1 MSDDD
6 FEEIELPEPP
16 AAPADGEES
25 TFDQTDIDA
34 LFGGSEPAPPEKRG
48 LRALL
53 EARNIRHERLPML
66 EVVCER
72 MMRSFTTNMRNLT
85 SDTIEATLKGIT
97 SARFGDYMNHVGLP
111 AMLAVFKVPTWKN
124 YGLVI
129 VESNLIFAIVDALL
143 GGRKGGGAYRI
154 DGRAFTSIETQM
166 IAKVVELVLKEFS
179 AAFTQLEPVEMYLER
194 IETSPR
200 FAGIAGPS
208 NIASVATFR
217 IDMEGRGGEFSLVL
231 PNATLEPVRD
241 KLIQRFMGE
250 KLGGDT
256 MWEDHLEDEIRK
268 TNVDID
274 VVLGETTLRV
284 EDIRNL
290 AVGQTI
296 ALNRTPDDP
305 LELRCGGI
313 TMGQAQLGQWRNH
326 IAVNMV
332 TEVAKGVPQ

>member
-6 FEEIELPEPP
+6 FQEIDLPEPP
-16 AAPADGEES
+16 AAEPGADG
-25 TFDQTDIDA
+25 TFDQAGIDA
-34 LFGGSEPAPPEKRG
+34 LFGDPESVETRKRG
-48 LRALL
+48 LRAVL
-53 EARNIRHERLPML
+53 EARNIRNERLPML

-72 MMRSFTTNMRNLT
+72 MMRSFTTSMRNLT

-97 SARFGDYMNHVGLP
+97 SARFGDFMSHVGLP
-111 AMLAVFKVPTWKN
+111 AMLAVFKMPTWKN

-143 GGRKGGGAYRI
+143 GGRQGGQPYRI
-154 DGRAFTSIETQM
+154 DGRPFTSIETQLVSKM
-166 IAKVVELVLKEFS
+166 IELVLREFS
-179 AAFTQLEPVEMYLER
+179 AAFTQLEPVEMHLER

-231 PNATLEPVRD
+231 PAATLEPVRE

-256 MWEDHLEDEIRK
+256 MWQDHLEDEIRK
-268 TNVDID
+268 TSVDID
-274 VVLGETTLRV
+274 VVLGETVMRV
-284 EDIRNL
+284 GEVRNL
-290 AVGQTI
+290 EVGQTI
-296 ALNRTPDDP
+296 ALNRTPEDP

-313 TMGQAQLGQWRNH
+313 TMGHAQIGQRRNH

-332 TEVAKGVPQ
+332 TEIAKGVPQ